1 MRSMTGFGASEAS
14 FGAGRL
20 TLELRALNH
29 RHTEVRVRVPSELLD
44 HAGFVEQLARERLGR
59 GRFDVAVRLT
69 GSAVSPARFSRE
81 RARAVYSALLELRD
95 DVAPGAEL
103 PFTAVTALPELVTAP
118 AELDAEALREA
129 LRRAFAGAVGD
140 LDGMRAVEGR
150 ALAADIGGR
159 LLRCRELALEIKGRA
174 AQQVEAQ
181 RARLSERLQ
190 RLLEGSPVKFDP
202 ARLEQELVLFADKT
216 DIAEELARL
225 SSHFDYFA
233 QISGTGDAVGRRLE
247 FVLQEIGR
255 EANTIASKS
264 QDATIAH
271 LVVELKTEIE
281 RIREQVQNVE

>member
-1 MRSMTGFGASEAS
+1 MRSMTGFGAGEAT

-44 HAGFVEQLARERLGR
+44 QAGFVEQLARERLGR
-59 GRFDVAVRLT
+59 GRFDVGVRLT
-69 GSAVSPARFSRE
+69 GSDLPAARFSRE

-95 DVAPGAEL
+95 AVAPGAEV

-118 AELDAEALREA
+118 AELDSENLRSAL
-129 LRRAFAGAVGD
+129 LSAFDGAARD
-140 LDGMRAVEGR
+140 LDGMRSTEGR
-150 ALAADIGGR
+150 ALSADIGGR
-159 LLRCRELALEIKGRA
+159 LARCRELGREVKSRA
-174 AQQVEAQ
+174 ATLVSAQ
-181 RARLSERLQ
+181 RVRLTERLE
-190 RLLEGSPVKFDP
+190 RLLDGSSVKLDP
-202 ARLEQELVLFADKT
+202 ARLEQELVLFADKS

-225 SSHFDYFA
+225 ASHFDYFE
-233 QISGTGDAVGRRLE
+233 QISNAEGAVGRRLE

-264 QDATIAH
+264 QDAPIAH